1 MPVSVFWRDK
11 EATTNVDFHV
21 MTRSEIP
28 DMASSDIT
36 TRLAEKKEEKEQL
49 QSIKRFTQTQ

>member
-1 MPVSVFWRDK
+1 
-11 EATTNVDFHV
+11 
-21 MTRSEIP
+21 
-28 DMASSDIT
+28 MASSDIT